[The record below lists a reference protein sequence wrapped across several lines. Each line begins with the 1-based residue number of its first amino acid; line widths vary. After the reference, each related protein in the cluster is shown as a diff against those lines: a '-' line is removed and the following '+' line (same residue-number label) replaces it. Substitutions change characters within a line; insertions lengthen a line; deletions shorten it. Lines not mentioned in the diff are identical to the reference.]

1 MRDAATLWADG
12 NYLRVALNAL
22 GLIVMLLGAWIAMG
36 LMAVTGVA
44 ATIGAKFA
52 TE

>member
-1 MRDAATLWADG
+1 M
-12 NYLRVALNAL
+12 ALNAV
-22 GLIVMLLGAWIAMG
+22 GSIVMLLGAWIAMG

-44 ATIGAKFA
+44 AAIGAKFA